1 MVNNY
6 WCFLRGYINYINM
19 HFFFFPFCL
28 LEEVKDKIM
37 SKLKL
42 IKLGDRTPDT
52 IGMSKLKE
60 QKWSLIKG

>member
-19 HFFFFPFCL
+19 QFFFPFCL

-37 SKLKL
+37 SKSKL